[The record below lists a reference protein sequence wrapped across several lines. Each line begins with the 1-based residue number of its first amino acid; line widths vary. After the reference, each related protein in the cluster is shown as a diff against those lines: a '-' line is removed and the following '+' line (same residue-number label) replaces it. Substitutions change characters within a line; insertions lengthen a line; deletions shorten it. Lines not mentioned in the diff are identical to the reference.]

1 MSDHF
6 PPPIPPSGFS
16 NSSEPVKP
24 KSRRALVITL
34 LVVLSM
40 VVGGFVGAQIAQ
52 SGDDSNVGTVT
63 NEVPSTLA
71 DNEVDTS
78 NSQNTEPT
86 GDAPGSSNEPV
97 ATAPA
102 LNSDEPAMSVA
113 DVLKK
118 IQPSVVTIIAL
129 TESGMDRGRG
139 TGTGVVITSD
149 GDILTNDHVIDGADT
164 VYVLFAGD
172 TEPTP
177 ATVIAVDAGNDLALI
192 HVDKTGL
199 IPAVFADPSSI
210 DIGDE
215 VVAVGFALDL
225 DGGPTVTR
233 GIVSALN
240 RTIVSGD
247 GALDGLIQTDTA
259 ISSGNSGGPLVNT
272 RGQVIGI
279 NTAVFQSSSE
289 VAANNVGFSISVAEA
304 LPVIEELR
312 AQANG
317 QVRTE
322 GYLGVSVLDR
332 NDGGLGAMIAEVS
345 PRSPADIAGMK
356 VDDVVIE
363 ADGSPV
369 DGQPAL
375 VAAIRD
381 KSPGDTIKIDV
392 LRDGERLTLSAKL
405 VERPTE

>member
-1 MSDHF
+1 MTDHF
-6 PPPIPPSGFS
+6 PPPTPSTS
-16 NSSEPVKP
+16 TPNAAEPAKP
-24 KSRRALVITL
+24 KSRRGLVISF
-34 LVVLSM
+34 LVVLAM
-40 VVGGFVGAQIAQ
+40 VLGGFVGAQIAQ
-52 SGDDSNVGTVT
+52 SGDDATSTDST
-63 NEVPSTLA
+63 EVPSTVVDEA
-71 DNEVDTS
+71 DTS
-78 NSQNTEPT
+78 GAEVTTAPA

-97 ATAPA
+97 ATAPSTNDA
-102 LNSDEPAMSVA
+102 EPAMNVA
-113 DVLKK
+113 EVLK
-118 IQPSVVTIIAL
+118 IIEPSVVTIIAI
-129 TESGMDRGRG
+129 TEGGTNPGRA

-149 GDILTNDHVIDGADT
+149 GDILTNDHVVDGANK
-164 VYVLFAGD
+164 VSVLFVGD
-172 TEPTP
+172 TEPTL
-177 ATVIAVDAGNDLALI
+177 ATVLAVDVGNDLALL

-199 IPAVFADPSSI
+199 TPAVFAVPSSI

-225 DGGPTVTR
+225 DGGPTVTS

-317 QVRTE
+317 QARTE

-345 PRSPADIAGMK
+345 PGSPADLAGMK

-381 KSPGDTIKIDV
+381 KSPGDSIKIDV
-392 LRDGERLTLSAKL
+392 LRDGERITLTAQLI
-405 VERPTE
+405 ERPTE

>member
-1 MSDHF
+1 
-6 PPPIPPSGFS
+6 
-16 NSSEPVKP
+16 
-24 KSRRALVITL
+24 VISF
-34 LVVLSM
+34 LVVLAM
-40 VVGGFVGAQIAQ
+40 VLGGFVGAQIAQ
-52 SGDDSNVGTVT
+52 SGDDSSTT
-63 NEVPSTLA
+63 DSTEVPSTVV
-71 DNEVDTS
+71 DEVDTS
-78 NSQNTEPT
+78 GNEKPIVPT
-86 GDAPGSSNEPV
+86 GDAPGSSDEPV
-97 ATAPA
+97 ATAPSSNDA
-102 LNSDEPAMSVA
+102 EPAMNVA
-113 DVLKK
+113 EVLKK

-129 TESGMDRGRG
+129 TESGMDQGRG

-164 VYVLFAGD
+164 VFVLFAGD

-177 ATVIAVDAGNDLALI
+177 ATVIAVDPGNDLALL
-192 HVDKTGL
+192 HVDQTGL
-199 IPAVFADPSSI
+199 TPAVFADPESI

-317 QVRTE
+317 QARTE

-332 NDGGLGAMIAEVS
+332 QDGGLGAMIAEVS
-345 PRSPADIAGMK
+345 PGSPADLAGMK

-381 KSPGDTIKIDV
+381 KSPGDSIKIDV
-392 LRDGERLTLSAKL
+392 LRDGERITLTATLI
-405 VERPTE
+405 ERPTQ

>member
-1 MSDHF
+1 M
-6 PPPIPPSGFS
+6 
-16 NSSEPVKP
+16 
-24 KSRRALVITL
+24 ITF

-40 VVGGFVGAQIAQ
+40 VLGGFVGAQIAQ
-52 SGDDSNVGTVT
+52 SGNDSNASPDS

-78 NSQNTEPT
+78 NSENSEPT

-102 LNSDEPAMSVA
+102 TNDDEPALNVA
-113 DVLKK
+113 EVLKK
-118 IQPSVVTIIAL
+118 IQPSVVTIIAI
-129 TESGMDRGRG
+129 TEAGMNPGRA

-149 GDILTNDHVIDGADT
+149 GDILTNDHVVDGADN
-164 VYVLFAGD
+164 VSVLFAGD

-177 ATVIAVDAGNDLALI
+177 ATVLAVDVGNDLALI

-199 IPAVFADPSSI
+199 TPAVFADPSSI

-317 QVRTE
+317 QARTE

-345 PRSPADIAGMK
+345 PGSPADLAGMK
-356 VDDVVIE
+356 VDDVVIQ

-392 LRDGERLTLSAKL
+392 LRDGERITLTAKL
-405 VERPTE
+405 IERPTE

>member
-1 MSDHF
+1 MSTPNAAD
-6 PPPIPPSGFS
+6 PS
-16 NSSEPVKP
+16 EP
-24 KSRRALVITL
+24 KSRRGLVISF
-34 LVVLSM
+34 LVVLAM
-40 VVGGFVGAQIAQ
+40 VLGGFVGAQIAQ
-52 SGDDSNVGTVT
+52 SGDDSSTT
-63 NEVPSTLA
+63 DSTEVPSTVVDEA
-71 DNEVDTS
+71 DTS
-78 NSQNTEPT
+78 GNGVPTAPT

-102 LNSDEPAMSVA
+102 TNDAEPALNVA
-113 DVLKK
+113 EVLKK
-118 IQPSVVTIIAL
+118 IQPSVVTIIAI
-129 TESGMDRGRG
+129 TEAGMNPGRA

-149 GDILTNDHVIDGADT
+149 GDILTNDHVVDGADN
-164 VYVLFAGD
+164 VSVLFAGD

-177 ATVIAVDAGNDLALI
+177 ATVLAVDVGNDLALI

-199 IPAVFADPSSI
+199 TPAVFADPSSI

-279 NTAVFQSSSE
+279 NTAVFQSSGE

-317 QVRTE
+317 QARTE

-345 PRSPADIAGMK
+345 PGSPADLAGMK
-356 VDDVVIE
+356 VDDVVIQ

-381 KSPGDTIKIDV
+381 KSPGDSIKIDV
-392 LRDGERLTLSAKL
+392 LRDGERITLTATLI
-405 VERPTE
+405 ERPTE

>member
-1 MSDHF
+1 
-6 PPPIPPSGFS
+6 
-16 NSSEPVKP
+16 
-24 KSRRALVITL
+24 VISF
-34 LVVLSM
+34 LVVLAM
-40 VVGGFVGAQIAQ
+40 VLGGFVGAQIAQ
-52 SGDDSNVGTVT
+52 SGDDSSTT
-63 NEVPSTLA
+63 DSTEVPSTVVDEA
-71 DNEVDTS
+71 ETSGNEKPIV
-78 NSQNTEPT
+78 PT
-86 GDAPGSSNEPV
+86 GDAPGSSDEPV
-97 ATAPA
+97 ATAPSSNDA
-102 LNSDEPAMSVA
+102 EPAMNVA
-113 DVLKK
+113 EVLKK

-164 VYVLFAGD
+164 VFVLFAGD

-177 ATVIAVDAGNDLALI
+177 ATVIAVDPGNDLALL
-192 HVDKTGL
+192 HVDQTGL
-199 IPAVFADPSSI
+199 TPAVFADPESI

-317 QVRTE
+317 QARTE

-332 NDGGLGAMIAEVS
+332 NDGGLGAVIAEVS
-345 PRSPADIAGMK
+345 LGSPADLAGME
-356 VDDVVIE
+356 VNDVVIE

-381 KSPGDTIKIDV
+381 KSPGDSIKIDV
-392 LRDGERLTLSAKL
+392 LRDGERITLTATLI
-405 VERPTE
+405 ERPTQ

>member
-1 MSDHF
+1 
-6 PPPIPPSGFS
+6 
-16 NSSEPVKP
+16 
-24 KSRRALVITL
+24 VITF
-34 LVVLSM
+34 LVVLAM
-40 VVGGFVGAQIAQ
+40 VLGGFVGAQIAQ
-52 SGDDSNVGTVT
+52 SGDDSSTT
-63 NEVPSTLA
+63 DSTEVPSTV
-71 DNEVDTS
+71 VDEAVTS
-78 NSQNTEPT
+78 GNGVPTAPT
-86 GDAPGSSNEPV
+86 GDAPGSSDEPV

-102 LNSDEPAMSVA
+102 TNGDEPALNVA
-113 DVLKK
+113 EVLKK

-129 TESGMDRGRG
+129 TETGMDQGRG

-149 GDILTNDHVIDGADT
+149 GDILTNDHVVDGADS
-164 VYVLFAGD
+164 VFVLFAGD

-177 ATVIAVDAGNDLALI
+177 ATVIAVDAGNDLALL
-192 HVDKTGL
+192 HVDQTGL
-199 IPAVFADPSSI
+199 TPAVFADPDSI

-317 QVRTE
+317 QARTE

-332 NDGGLGAMIAEVS
+332 QDGGLGAMIAEVS
-345 PRSPADIAGMK
+345 PGSPADIAGMK
-356 VDDVVIE
+356 VDDVVIQ

-392 LRDGERLTLSAKL
+392 LRDGERITLTAKL
-405 VERPTE
+405 IERPTQ

>member
-1 MSDHF
+1 MTDHF
-6 PPPIPPSGFS
+6 PPPTPPTNFS
-16 NSSEPVKP
+16 SSPEPVQP
-24 KSRRALVITL
+24 KSRRGLVITF
-34 LVVLSM
+34 LVVVSM

-52 SGDDSNVGTVT
+52 SGDDSSTT
-63 NEVPSTLA
+63 DSTEVPSTVVDEA
-71 DNEVDTS
+71 DTSGNEVPTA
-78 NSQNTEPT
+78 PT

-102 LNSDEPAMSVA
+102 SNNDEPALNVA
-113 DVLKK
+113 EVLKK

-129 TESGMDRGRG
+129 TESGMDQGRG

-149 GDILTNDHVIDGADT
+149 GDILTNDHVVDGADT

-199 IPAVFADPSSI
+199 TPAVFADPSSI

-317 QVRTE
+317 QARTE

-345 PRSPADIAGMK
+345 PGSPADLAGMQ
-356 VDDVVIE
+356 VDDVVIQ

-392 LRDGERLTLSAKL
+392 LRDGERITLTAKL
-405 VERPTE
+405 IERPTE

>member
-1 MSDHF
+1 MTDHF
-6 PPPIPPSGFS
+6 PPPTPPASTPNAADPSG
-16 NSSEPVKP
+16 P
-24 KSRRALVITL
+24 KSRRGLVISF
-34 LVVLSM
+34 LVVLAM
-40 VVGGFVGAQIAQ
+40 VIGGFVGAQIAQ
-52 SGDDSNVGTVT
+52 SGDDVT
-63 NEVPSTLA
+63 STDSTEVPSTVVDEA
-71 DNEVDTS
+71 DTS
-78 NSQNTEPT
+78 GAEVTTAPA

-97 ATAPA
+97 ATAPSTNDA
-102 LNSDEPAMSVA
+102 EPAMNVA
-113 DVLKK
+113 EVLK
-118 IQPSVVTIIAL
+118 IIEPSVVTIIAI
-129 TESGMDRGRG
+129 TEGGTNPGRA

-149 GDILTNDHVIDGADT
+149 GDILTNDHVVDGANK
-164 VYVLFAGD
+164 VSVLFVGD
-172 TEPTP
+172 TEPTL
-177 ATVIAVDAGNDLALI
+177 ATVLAVDVGNDLALI

-199 IPAVFADPSSI
+199 TPAVFADPSSI

-225 DGGPTVTR
+225 DGGPTVTS

-317 QVRTE
+317 QARTE

-345 PRSPADIAGMK
+345 PGSPADLAGMK

-381 KSPGDTIKIDV
+381 KSPGDSIKIDV
-392 LRDGERLTLSAKL
+392 LRDGERITLTAQLI
-405 VERPTE
+405 ERPTE

>member
-1 MSDHF
+1 MSS
-6 PPPIPPSGFS
+6 P
-16 NSSEPVKP
+16 NSSEPTQP
-24 KSRRALVITL
+24 KSRRGLVISF
-34 LVVLSM
+34 LVVLAM
-40 VVGGFVGAQIAQ
+40 VLGGFVGAQIAQ
-52 SGDDSNVGTVT
+52 SGDDSSTT
-63 NEVPSTLA
+63 DSTEVPSTVV
-71 DNEVDTS
+71 DEVDTS
-78 NSQNTEPT
+78 GNEKPIVPT
-86 GDAPGSSNEPV
+86 GDAPGSSDEPV
-97 ATAPA
+97 ATAPSSNDA
-102 LNSDEPAMSVA
+102 EPAMNVA
-113 DVLKK
+113 EVLKK

-129 TESGMDRGRG
+129 TESGMDQGRG

-164 VYVLFAGD
+164 VFVLFAGD

-177 ATVIAVDAGNDLALI
+177 ATVIAVDPGNDLALL
-192 HVDKTGL
+192 HVDQTGL
-199 IPAVFADPSSI
+199 TPAVFADPESI

-317 QVRTE
+317 QARTE

-332 NDGGLGAMIAEVS
+332 NDGGLGAVIAEVS
-345 PRSPADIAGMK
+345 LGSPADLAGME
-356 VDDVVIE
+356 VNDVVIE

-381 KSPGDTIKIDV
+381 KSPGDSIKIDV
-392 LRDGERLTLSAKL
+392 LRDGERITLTATLI
-405 VERPTE
+405 ERPTE

>member
-1 MSDHF
+1 MSTPNAAD
-6 PPPIPPSGFS
+6 PS
-16 NSSEPVKP
+16 EP
-24 KSRRALVITL
+24 KSRRGLVISF
-34 LVVLSM
+34 LVVLAM
-40 VVGGFVGAQIAQ
+40 VLGGFVGAQIAQ
-52 SGDDSNVGTVT
+52 SGDDSSTT
-63 NEVPSTLA
+63 DSTEVPSTVVDEA
-71 DNEVDTS
+71 DTSGNEV
-78 NSQNTEPT
+78 PT
-86 GDAPGSSNEPV
+86 VPAGDAPGSSNEPV

-102 LNSDEPAMSVA
+102 TNDDEPALNVA
-113 DVLKK
+113 EVLKK
-118 IQPSVVTIIAL
+118 IQPSVVTIIAI
-129 TESGMDRGRG
+129 TEKGMNPGRS

-149 GDILTNDHVIDGADT
+149 GDILTNDHVVDGADN
-164 VYVLFAGD
+164 VSVLFVGD

-177 ATVIAVDAGNDLALI
+177 ATVLAVDVGNDLALL

-199 IPAVFADPSSI
+199 TPAVFADPSSI

-317 QVRTE
+317 QARTE

-345 PRSPADIAGMK
+345 PGSPADLAGMK
-356 VDDVVIE
+356 VDDVVIQ

-381 KSPGDTIKIDV
+381 KSPGDSIKIDV
-392 LRDGERLTLSAKL
+392 LRDGERITLTATLI
-405 VERPTE
+405 ERPTE

>member
-1 MSDHF
+1 MSTPNAAD
-6 PPPIPPSGFS
+6 PS
-16 NSSEPVKP
+16 EP
-24 KSRRALVITL
+24 KSRRGLVISF
-34 LVVLSM
+34 LVVVAM
-40 VVGGFVGAQIAQ
+40 VLGGFVGAQIAQ
-52 SGDDSNVGTVT
+52 SGDDSSATDST
-63 NEVPSTLA
+63 EVPSTVVDEA
-71 DNEVDTS
+71 DISGNGVPTA
-78 NSQNTEPT
+78 PT

-97 ATAPA
+97 ATAPSTNDAEPA
-102 LNSDEPAMSVA
+102 LNVA
-113 DVLKK
+113 EVLKK
-118 IQPSVVTIIAL
+118 IQPSVVTIIAI
-129 TESGMDRGRG
+129 TEAGMNPGRA

-149 GDILTNDHVIDGADT
+149 GDILTNDHVVDGADN
-164 VYVLFAGD
+164 VSVLFAGD

-177 ATVIAVDAGNDLALI
+177 ATVLAVDVGNDLALI

-199 IPAVFADPSSI
+199 TPAVFADPDSI

-279 NTAVFQSSSE
+279 NTAVFQSSGE

-317 QVRTE
+317 QARTE

-345 PRSPADIAGMK
+345 PGSPADLAGMK
-356 VDDVVIE
+356 VDDVVIQ

-392 LRDGERLTLSAKL
+392 LRDGERITLTAKL
-405 VERPTE
+405 IERPTQ

>member
-1 MSDHF
+1 
-6 PPPIPPSGFS
+6 
-16 NSSEPVKP
+16 
-24 KSRRALVITL
+24 VITF

-40 VVGGFVGAQIAQ
+40 VLGGFVGAQIAQ
-52 SGDDSNVGTVT
+52 SGDDSTST
-63 NEVPSTLA
+63 DSTAVPSTVVDEA
-71 DNEVDTS
+71 ETSGNEKPIV
-78 NSQNTEPT
+78 PT
-86 GDAPGSSNEPV
+86 GDAPGSSDEPV
-97 ATAPA
+97 ATAPSSNDA
-102 LNSDEPAMSVA
+102 EPAMNVA
-113 DVLKK
+113 EVLKK

-164 VYVLFAGD
+164 VFVLFAGD

-177 ATVIAVDAGNDLALI
+177 ATVIAVDPGNDLALL
-192 HVDKTGL
+192 HVDQTGL
-199 IPAVFADPSSI
+199 TPAVFADPESI

-317 QVRTE
+317 QARTE

-332 NDGGLGAMIAEVS
+332 QDGGLGAMIAEVS
-345 PRSPADIAGMK
+345 PGSPADLAGMK

-381 KSPGDTIKIDV
+381 KSPGDSIKIDV
-392 LRDGERLTLSAKL
+392 LRDGERITLTATLI
-405 VERPTE
+405 ERPTQ

>member
-1 MSDHF
+1 MTDHF
-6 PPPIPPSGFS
+6 PPPTPPASTPNAADPSG
-16 NSSEPVKP
+16 P
-24 KSRRALVITL
+24 KSRRGLVISF
-34 LVVLSM
+34 LVVLAM
-40 VVGGFVGAQIAQ
+40 VIGGFVGAQIAQ
-52 SGDDSNVGTVT
+52 SGDDVT
-63 NEVPSTLA
+63 STDSTEVPSTVVDEA
-71 DNEVDTS
+71 DTS
-78 NSQNTEPT
+78 GAEVTTAPA

-97 ATAPA
+97 ATAPSTNDA
-102 LNSDEPAMSVA
+102 EPAMNVA
-113 DVLKK
+113 EVLK
-118 IQPSVVTIIAL
+118 IIEPSVVTIIAI
-129 TESGMDRGRG
+129 TEGGTNPGRA

-149 GDILTNDHVIDGADT
+149 GDILTNDHVVDGANK
-164 VYVLFAGD
+164 VSVLFVGD
-172 TEPTP
+172 TEPTL
-177 ATVIAVDAGNDLALI
+177 ATVLAVDVGNDLALI

-199 IPAVFADPSSI
+199 TPAVFADPSSI

-225 DGGPTVTR
+225 DGGPTVTS

-317 QVRTE
+317 QARTE

-332 NDGGLGAMIAEVS
+332 NDGGLGAVIAEVS
-345 PRSPADIAGMK
+345 SGSPADLAGME

-381 KSPGDTIKIDV
+381 KSPGDSIKIDV
-392 LRDGERLTLSAKL
+392 LRDGERITLTATLI
-405 VERPTE
+405 ERPTE

>member
-1 MSDHF
+1 M
-6 PPPIPPSGFS
+6 
-16 NSSEPVKP
+16 
-24 KSRRALVITL
+24 
-34 LVVLSM
+34 VL
-40 VVGGFVGAQIAQ
+40 GGFVGAQIAQ
-52 SGDDSNVGTVT
+52 SGDDSTST
-63 NEVPSTLA
+63 DSTAVPSTVVDEA
-71 DNEVDTS
+71 ETSGNEKPIV
-78 NSQNTEPT
+78 PT
-86 GDAPGSSNEPV
+86 GDAPGSSDEPV
-97 ATAPA
+97 ATAPSSNDA
-102 LNSDEPAMSVA
+102 EPAMNVA
-113 DVLKK
+113 EVLKK

-129 TESGMDRGRG
+129 TESGMDQGRG

-164 VYVLFAGD
+164 VFVLFAGD

-177 ATVIAVDAGNDLALI
+177 ATVIAVDPGNDLALL
-192 HVDKTGL
+192 HVDQTGL
-199 IPAVFADPSSI
+199 TPAVFADPDSI

-317 QVRTE
+317 QARTE

-345 PRSPADIAGMK
+345 PGSPADLAGMK

-392 LRDGERLTLSAKL
+392 LRDGERITLTAKL
-405 VERPTE
+405 IERPTQ

>member
-1 MSDHF
+1 MTDHF
-6 PPPIPPSGFS
+6 PPPTPSTS
-16 NSSEPVKP
+16 TPNAAEPAKP
-24 KSRRALVITL
+24 KSRRGLVISF
-34 LVVLSM
+34 LVVLAM
-40 VVGGFVGAQIAQ
+40 VLGGFVGAQIAQ
-52 SGDDSNVGTVT
+52 SGDDATSTDST
-63 NEVPSTLA
+63 EVPSTVVDEA
-71 DNEVDTS
+71 DTS
-78 NSQNTEPT
+78 GAEVTTAPA

-97 ATAPA
+97 ATAPSTNDA
-102 LNSDEPAMSVA
+102 EPAMNVA
-113 DVLKK
+113 EVLK
-118 IQPSVVTIIAL
+118 IIEPSVVTIIAI
-129 TESGMDRGRG
+129 TEGGTNPGRA

-149 GDILTNDHVIDGADT
+149 GDILTNDHVVDGANK
-164 VYVLFAGD
+164 VSVLFVGD
-172 TEPTP
+172 TEPTL
-177 ATVIAVDAGNDLALI
+177 ATVLAVDVGNDLALL

-199 IPAVFADPSSI
+199 TPAVFADPSSI

-225 DGGPTVTR
+225 DGGPTVTS

-317 QVRTE
+317 QARTE

-332 NDGGLGAMIAEVS
+332 NDGGLGAVIAEVS
-345 PRSPADIAGMK
+345 SGSPADLAGME
-356 VDDVVIE
+356 VDDIVIQ

-381 KSPGDTIKIDV
+381 KSPGDSIKIDV
-392 LRDGERLTLSAKL
+392 LRDGERITLTATLI
-405 VERPTE
+405 ERPTE

>member
-1 MSDHF
+1 
-6 PPPIPPSGFS
+6 
-16 NSSEPVKP
+16 
-24 KSRRALVITL
+24 LVITF
-34 LVVLSM
+34 LVVLAM
-40 VVGGFVGAQIAQ
+40 VLGGFVGAQIAQ
-52 SGDDSNVGTVT
+52 SGDDSSTT
-63 NEVPSTLA
+63 DSTAVPSTVV
-71 DNEVDTS
+71 DENDTS
-78 NSQNTEPT
+78 GNEKPIVPT
-86 GDAPGSSNEPV
+86 GDAPGSSDEPV

-102 LNSDEPAMSVA
+102 TNGDEPALNVA
-113 DVLKK
+113 EVLKK

-129 TESGMDRGRG
+129 TETGMDQGRG

-149 GDILTNDHVIDGADT
+149 GDILTNDHVVDGADS
-164 VYVLFAGD
+164 VFVLFAGD

-177 ATVIAVDAGNDLALI
+177 ATVIAVDAGNDLALL
-192 HVDKTGL
+192 HVDQTGL
-199 IPAVFADPSSI
+199 TPAVFADPDSI

-317 QVRTE
+317 QARTE

-332 NDGGLGAMIAEVS
+332 QDGGLGAMIAEVS
-345 PRSPADIAGMK
+345 PGSPADLAGMQ
-356 VDDVVIE
+356 VDDVVIQ

-392 LRDGERLTLSAKL
+392 LRDGERITLTATLI
-405 VERPTE
+405 ERPTQ

>member
-1 MSDHF
+1 MSS
-6 PPPIPPSGFS
+6 P
-16 NSSEPVKP
+16 NSTEPTQP
-24 KSRRALVITL
+24 KSRRGLVISF
-34 LVVLSM
+34 LVVLAM
-40 VVGGFVGAQIAQ
+40 VLGGFVGAQIAQ
-52 SGDDSNVGTVT
+52 SGDDSSTT
-63 NEVPSTLA
+63 DSTEVPSTVVDEA
-71 DNEVDTS
+71 ETSGNEKPIV
-78 NSQNTEPT
+78 PT
-86 GDAPGSSNEPV
+86 GDAPGSSDEPV
-97 ATAPA
+97 ATAPSSNDA
-102 LNSDEPAMSVA
+102 EPAMNVA
-113 DVLKK
+113 EVLKK

-164 VYVLFAGD
+164 VFVLFAGD

-177 ATVIAVDAGNDLALI
+177 ATVIAVDPGNDLALL
-192 HVDKTGL
+192 HVDQTGL
-199 IPAVFADPSSI
+199 TPAVFADPESI

-317 QVRTE
+317 QARTE

-332 NDGGLGAMIAEVS
+332 NDGGLGAVIAEVS
-345 PRSPADIAGMK
+345 LGSPADLAGME
-356 VDDVVIE
+356 VNDVVIE

-381 KSPGDTIKIDV
+381 KSPGDSIKIDV
-392 LRDGERLTLSAKL
+392 LRDGERITLTATLI
-405 VERPTE
+405 ERPTQ

>member
-1 MSDHF
+1 MTDHF
-6 PPPIPPSGFS
+6 PPPTPPTSTENPADPSG
-16 NSSEPVKP
+16 P
-24 KSRRALVITL
+24 KSRRGLVISF
-34 LVVLSM
+34 LVVLAM
-40 VVGGFVGAQIAQ
+40 VLGGFVGAQIAQ
-52 SGDDSNVGTVT
+52 SGDDSSTT
-63 NEVPSTLA
+63 DSTEVPSTVVDEA
-71 DNEVDTS
+71 DTS
-78 NSQNTEPT
+78 GAEVTTAPA

-97 ATAPA
+97 ATAPSTNDA
-102 LNSDEPAMSVA
+102 EPAMNVA
-113 DVLKK
+113 EVLK
-118 IQPSVVTIIAL
+118 IIEPSVVTIIAI
-129 TESGMDRGRG
+129 TEGGTNPGRA

-149 GDILTNDHVIDGADT
+149 GDILTNDHVVDGANK
-164 VYVLFAGD
+164 VSVLFVGD
-172 TEPTP
+172 TEPTQ
-177 ATVIAVDAGNDLALI
+177 ATVLAVDVGNDLALI

-199 IPAVFADPSSI
+199 TPAVFADPDSI

-225 DGGPTVTR
+225 DGGPTVTS

-317 QVRTE
+317 QARTE

-332 NDGGLGAMIAEVS
+332 NDGGLGAVIAEVS
-345 PRSPADIAGMK
+345 PGSPADLAGME

-381 KSPGDTIKIDV
+381 KSPGDSIKIDV
-392 LRDGERLTLSAKL
+392 LRDGERITLTATLI
-405 VERPTE
+405 ERPTQ

>member
-1 MSDHF
+1 
-6 PPPIPPSGFS
+6 
-16 NSSEPVKP
+16 
-24 KSRRALVITL
+24 LVITF
-34 LVVLSM
+34 LVVLAM
-40 VVGGFVGAQIAQ
+40 VLGGFVGAQIAQ
-52 SGDDSNVGTVT
+52 SGDDSSTT
-63 NEVPSTLA
+63 DSTAVPSTVV
-71 DNEVDTS
+71 DENDTS
-78 NSQNTEPT
+78 GNEKPIVPT
-86 GDAPGSSNEPV
+86 GDAPGSSDEPV

-102 LNSDEPAMSVA
+102 TNGDEPALNVA
-113 DVLKK
+113 EVLKK

-129 TESGMDRGRG
+129 TETGMDQGRG

-149 GDILTNDHVIDGADT
+149 GDILTNDHVVDGADS
-164 VYVLFAGD
+164 VFVLFAGD

-177 ATVIAVDAGNDLALI
+177 ATVIAVDAGNDLALL
-192 HVDKTGL
+192 HVDQTGL
-199 IPAVFADPSSI
+199 TPAVFADPDSI

-317 QVRTE
+317 QARTE

-332 NDGGLGAMIAEVS
+332 QDGGLGAMIAEVS
-345 PRSPADIAGMK
+345 PGSPADLAGMQ
-356 VDDVVIE
+356 VDDVVIQ

-392 LRDGERLTLSAKL
+392 LRDGERITLTATLI
-405 VERPTE
+405 ERPTE